1 MEALLF
7 KSTLKRNQ
15 VCSYYHPTF
24 FEFEGVNTGNE
35 EVRVIKHSSSCSC
48 TKAAYPK
55 SVKPGETFIVTM
67 IVDKTHQKGN
77 FNQSVTLNY
86 SNGQEIK
93 LKVNGTIE
101 QPADESE

>member
-7 KSTLKRNQ
+7 KQQLKRNQ

-35 EVRVIKHSSSCSC
+35 EVRMERWSSSCGC
-48 TKAAYPK
+48 TKPSYDK
-55 SVKPGETFIVTM
+55 VVKPGETFIVTV
-67 IVDKTHQKGN
+67 IIDKSGQKGL

-101 QPADESE
+101 QPDLV

>member
-1 MEALLF
+1 MNQILF
-7 KSTLKRNQ
+7 HSQLKRNQ

-35 EVRVIKHSSSCSC
+35 EVRVVKHSTTCGC
-48 TKAAYPK
+48 TKGAYPK
-55 SVKPGETFIVTM
+55 LVKPGETFTVTV
-67 IVDKTHQKGN
+67 IIDKSGAKGA

-101 QPADESE
+101 QPNEDS